1 MDMLSQIGGFLE
13 SQLNQAMALMAQPW
27 TFYQF
32 GIILGCYLLAVLIA
46 RRVTPRLEAWARTIK
61 ANPGSLRLIIA
72 FMRRLKW
79 LFFVILLAIAR
90 LVIESFTWDSRA
102 YVVSLVLTLA
112 TAWLLI
118 SVASRIIHNRTV
130 AQLIAFTVWAF
141 VAVRLM
147 GLEHDTVAFLD
158 GMAFQFGA
166 MHISV
171 YVVLKAIIIVSALLW
186 LAVFIGRFLENRIG
200 RMEDLSPSLRVL
212 LGKIVKISLLI
223 ATVAVALNATGIDLT
238 TFAVFSGAIGVGIGF
253 GLQKVVSNF
262 ISGIIILVD
271 KSIKPG
277 DTIELG
283 DTFGW
288 IRELRARFVSVI
300 TRDGREYLIP
310 NEDFIT
316 QQVVNWSFS
325 DQFVRIDIE
334 FGVAYNSDP
343 HEVSRIAIET
353 AKSVKRV
360 NAYRDPVCWLVAF
373 GSSSLDF
380 KLRIWISDPQNGL
393 TNVRGQVMLAL
404 WDAFKEAGINI
415 PFPHREVIFHDAPLN
430 VRMAKGEGADE
441 KTPAPDTKPADTDG
455 PNGEDPENQEK
466 DRT

>member
-1 MDMLSQIGGFLE
+1 MEMLTQLTGFLN
-13 SQLNQAMALMAQPW
+13 SVLAQVMAVLAQPW

-32 GIILGCYLLAVLIA
+32 GIIVVCYLLAVIVA
-46 RRVTPRLEAWARTIK
+46 RRVTPRAEERARTIK

-72 FMRRLKW
+72 FLRRMKW
-79 LFFVILLAIAR
+79 LFFVILLAAAKV
-90 LVIESFTWDSRA
+90 VIENVTWASRA

-112 TAWLLI
+112 TAWLII
-118 SVASRIIHNRTV
+118 SVASRIIHSRTISQFI
-130 AQLIAFTVWAF
+130 ALIVWTF
-141 VAVRLM
+141 VAVRLL
-147 GLEHDTVAFLD
+147 GIEVQTVAFLD
-158 GMAFQFGA
+158 AMAFEFGT
-166 MHISV
+166 MRISLFM
-171 YVVLKAIIIVSALLW
+171 VLKAVLVLGALLW
-186 LAVFIGRFLENRIG
+186 LAVFAGRFFENRIG
-200 RMEDLSPSLRVL
+200 RIEDLSPSLRVL
-212 LGKIVKISLLI
+212 LGKLVKIALLVI
-223 ATVAVALNATGIDLT
+223 AGAMALNATGIDLT
-238 TFAVFSGAIGVGIGF
+238 AFAVFSGAVGVGIGF

-325 DQFVRIDIE
+325 DEYVRIDID
-334 FGVAYNSDP
+334 FGVSYDSDP

-353 AKSVKRV
+353 ARAIKRV
-360 NAYRDPVCWLVAF
+360 HSYRAPVCWLVAF

-380 KLRIWISDPQNGL
+380 RLRIWIVDPQNGL
-393 TNVRGQVMLAL
+393 TNIRGQVLLAL
-404 WDAFKEAGINI
+404 WDAFKEAGIGI
-415 PFPHREVIFHDAPLN
+415 PFPHREVIFSDRPLKVEIDSSTAP
-430 VRMAKGEGADE
+430 
-441 KTPAPDTKPADTDG
+441 KPARTRRK
-455 PNGEDPENQEK
+455 PSEK
-466 DRT
+466 EG